1 MNVVHAT
8 YETAKELVWPT
19 RCAVCDEPGFI
30 LCESCAANLR
40 FIDLCYACPKCGAS
54 GGRVQC
60 TECNEIMVEANGFA
74 EYPLDQFR
82 SCCIL
87 NEDARKI
94 ITTYKDGTELRLAP
108 VIAEIMARY
117 FEPSWTQQNALITY
131 IPSSKEAMTR
141 RGFSHMQKIAGE
153 LSNKINLEAAS
164 MFEALSTNDQRE
176 LGRKERVLNMA
187 SKFKIKK
194 GLQVPQARPIVVI
207 DDVSTTG
214 TTIMCAANSLKR
226 AGFETVY
233 GLSFARVMN

>member
-1 MNVVHAT
+1 MQAT

-19 RCAVCDEPGFI
+19 RCAVCDEPGFV
-30 LCESCAANLR
+30 LCGECASNLR
-40 FIDLCYACPKCGAS
+40 FIDLCYACKKCGAS

-94 ITTYKDGTELRLAP
+94 ITAYKDGTELRLAP

-117 FEPSWTQQNALITY
+117 FEPNWIEQNALITY
-131 IPSSKEAMTR
+131 VPSSKEALVR
-141 RGFSHMQKIAGE
+141 RGFSHMGKITKE
-153 LSNKINLEAAS
+153 LSLLTNLDAACV
-164 MFEALSTNDQRE
+164 FEALETSDQRE
-176 LGRKERVLNMA
+176 LGRKERVTNMA
-187 SKFKIKK
+187 SKFKVRK
-194 GLQVPQARPIVVI
+194 GLHIPHARPIVVI

-214 TTIMCAANSLKR
+214 ATIMCAANALKR
-226 AGFETVY
+226 AGFKKVY
-233 GLSFARVMN
+233 GLSFARVMS